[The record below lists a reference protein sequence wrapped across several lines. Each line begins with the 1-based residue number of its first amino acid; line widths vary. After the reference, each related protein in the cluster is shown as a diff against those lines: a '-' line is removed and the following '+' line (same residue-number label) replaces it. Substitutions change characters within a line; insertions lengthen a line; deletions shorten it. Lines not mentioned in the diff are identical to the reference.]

1 MARSGA
7 LAVLVAGPR
16 AAARLVLVAPE
27 GGNQVGRG
35 PVGRGPEG
43 GNRVGRG
50 PVGRGQAER
59 APAVNAAGRVAA
71 PPAAVLPALVTVVQL
86 PATAVRPRAAPTA
99 GLAAV
104 VPLPPAHTV
113 TPAARPRLRPG
124 GIPIPGAPGIGAPGR
139 NLTGARF
146 QVAGPRHSGPRR
158 RETVV
163 AARRTVGGTG
173 RRPDVTAQRFRGG
186 TALEPAERTKPK
198 TSLIPDPFRARS
210 VAQPRSVAT
219 SGRERLERRA
229 RSRPAVLRWAQVAG
243 AGDSRGLRALRVRPP
258 VAGRPRSA
266 ATNGRCRPGEAPV
279 VRASLSVAADVR
291 PSPRA
296 GVVLQTPDVSSGATR
311 SRAARPSGN
320 CLPRTGGR
328 CTKSG

>member
-1 MARSGA
+1 MAA
-7 LAVLVAGPR
+7 I
-16 AAARLVLVAPE
+16 
-27 GGNQVGRG
+27 
-35 PVGRGPEG
+35 
-43 GNRVGRG
+43 
-50 PVGRGQAER
+50 
-59 APAVNAAGRVAA
+59 AAGRAALLAVREPAIAVREPAIAVREPAIAVREPVAPIA
-71 PPAAVLPALVTVVQL
+71 VPAAVLPALVTAVQL
-86 PATAVRPRAAPTA
+86 PGTAVRPRAAPTA
-99 GLAAV
+99 APAAV

-124 GIPIPGAPGIGAPGR
+124 GMPIPGDLGIGAPGR
-139 NLTGARF
+139 NLTGAQF

-173 RRPDVTAQRFRGG
+173 RRPDVTAQRLRGG
-186 TALEPAERTKPK
+186 TAPEPAERTKPK
-198 TSLIPDPFRARS
+198 TSPIPDPFLARS
-210 VAQPRSVAT
+210 AAPPRLVAT
-219 SGRERLERRA
+219 SGRGRLERRA
-229 RSRPAVLRWAQVAG
+229 RSRPVVLGWTQVAG
-243 AGDSRGLRALRVRPP
+243 AGDSRGLRALRARPP
-258 VAGRPRSA
+258 AAGRPRSA

-279 VRASLSVAADVR
+279 ARASLSVAADVR